1 MNDKNK
7 YIPIQIL
14 NRLNGKFCT
23 ECQYVGSVRFETIQ
37 HIQNI
42 HLKTKLFQCNLCN
55 FESLKLRVLKKH
67 FENSHLLPT
76 ISKNIQKKRQI
87 KSNKNNSK
95 RNIFL
100 KSQEFSRKKGRNRD
114 NTQIIRTDDEEKI
127 RNPGKRKFAPNS
139 NELPYPGEVKK
150 SLNNQRKS
158 DELVVPEASK
168 DHCPQ
173 NNSKIMESNSQDI
186 HILEKH
192 SQSLEVENVV
202 DDGIIPANKDTIQ
215 IPNTST
221 KVSDE
226 NSKKNVSALKIHTV
240 SLKSLLKLV

>member
-55 FESLKLRVLKKH
+55 FESLKLRVLRKH

-114 NTQIIRTDDEEKI
+114 NKTQIIRTDDEEKI
-127 RNPGKRKFAPNS
+127 RNPGKRKKAPNS
-139 NELPYPGEVKK
+139 NELTYPGEVKK
-150 SLNNQRKS
+150 SLNKQRKS

-173 NNSKIMESNSQDI
+173 NNSKVM
-186 HILEKH
+186 
-192 SQSLEVENVV
+192 EVENVV
-202 DDGIIPANKDTIQ
+202 DDGIIPANEDTIQ

-226 NSKKNVSALKIHTV
+226 NLRKMLVLKV
-240 SLKSLLKLV
+240 Y

>member
-1 MNDKNK
+1 MPE
-7 YIPIQIL
+7 I
-14 NRLNGKFCT
+14 
-23 ECQYVGSVRFETIQ
+23 V
-37 HIQNI
+37 
-42 HLKTKLFQCNLCN
+42 NL
-55 FESLKLRVLKKH
+55 EIDQPQK
-67 FENSHLLPT
+67 LPT

-95 RNIFL
+95 RNISL

-114 NTQIIRTDDEEKI
+114 NTQIIRADDEEKI

-139 NELPYPGEVKK
+139 NELTYPGEVKK

-158 DELVVPEASK
+158 DELVVPEVSK

-173 NNSKIMESNSQDI
+173 NNSKVM
-186 HILEKH
+186 
-192 SQSLEVENVV
+192 EVENVV
-202 DDGIIPANKDTIQ
+202 DDGIIPANEDTLQ

-226 NSKKNVSALKIHTV
+226 KGV
-240 SLKSLLKLV
+240 LLLSVMYI

>member
-1 MNDKNK
+1 MSQQRSKMNDK
-7 YIPIQIL
+7 
-14 NRLNGKFCT
+14 
-23 ECQYVGSVRFETIQ
+23 
-37 HIQNI
+37 NI

-100 KSQEFSRKKGRNRD
+100 KSQEFSRKKERNRD
-114 NTQIIRTDDEEKI
+114 NNTQIIRTDDEEKI
-127 RNPGKRKFAPNS
+127 RNPGKRKKAPNS
-139 NELPYPGEVKK
+139 NELTYPGEVKK

-173 NNSKIMESNSQDI
+173 KNSKIMESNSQDI
-186 HILEKH
+186 V
-192 SQSLEVENVV
+192 S
-202 DDGIIPANKDTIQ
+202 IITYWQKCRRWFH
-215 IPNTST
+215 
-221 KVSDE
+221 E
-226 NSKKNVSALKIHTV
+226 
-240 SLKSLLKLV
+240 LKSIFLAIYKKFF